1 MEETLEAVSDTDADT
16 DSGEGDGGASG
27 DGGGGNDGG
36 DDGGSGSDLPPEFDV
51 SPITIEEEMKTSYLD
66 YAMSVIVSRA
76 LPDVRDGLKPVHR
89 RILFSMNENGYDYNK
104 PYRKS
109 ARVVGDVI
117 GKYHPHG
124 DQSIYDAL
132 VRMAQDFSMRLPLLD
147 GQGNFGSIDGDPA
160 AAMRY
165 TEVRMAKSAHS
176 LLADIEKDTVDFQ
189 DNYDNSER
197 EPVVLPARF
206 PNLLIN
212 GANGIAVGMATNIPP
227 HNLGEV
233 VDATIRLIE
242 NPETTPEEIYEIVPG
257 PDFPTGGQILG
268 RRGAQSASLT
278 GRGSVI
284 MRGKAEIE
292 EIRKDRLAII
302 ITEIPYQVNKTTMIE
317 KIAENVRE
325 KTIEGIADIRDESD
339 RDGMRIVVEL
349 KRDAVPEVTLNQLYR
364 YSALQ
369 SSFGA
374 NMLALNSG
382 KPELMNIQT
391 MLKCFISFREQVV
404 TRRSKFELN
413 KARDRAH
420 LLVGLAIA
428 VSNIDEVIALIRK
441 APSPQ
446 AAREQLMSR
455 SWQASDVADLIRLI
469 DDPRHLIGDDGTYR
483 LSEAQ
488 ARGILELRLQRLTA
502 MGRDEIGDELSGLG
516 EQISELLDILRS
528 RERVMAIITEEL
540 LEVKNEFA
548 TPRRTEIIEDEF
560 EVDDEALIPSED
572 MVVTVSH
579 TGYIK
584 RVPLS
589 TYRAQKRGGKGRA
602 GMATKDED
610 FVSRI
615 FVANT
620 HQPVLFFSTTGMVY
634 KMKVWRLPV
643 GNPQSRGKAMVNLL
657 PLQENETIAA
667 IMALPQDE
675 ASWDNFHV
683 MFATSFGSVRRNDM
697 SDFVS
702 INKNGKI
709 AMKPDE
715 NELIIGVELCTETD
729 DVLLTSNV
737 GRCIRFSVKDV
748 RVFRSRNSTGVRG
761 IKLGDG
767 EKTISMAILRHS
779 DATPA
784 ERNSYLKQAA
794 MLRRATEGEIE
805 DAPVVEDDVETNEE
819 ATLSPERYAEMGARE
834 QFLLTI
840 SQNGYGKR
848 SSAYEYRV
856 SGRGGKGI
864 IAMTVTDR
872 NGPLIDSFP
881 VEDTDQIMLVTD
893 SGTLIR
899 CPVDDVRVAGR
910 NTQGVTIFRTNEDA
924 RVVSVIRLSETSDDD
939 VEDAEANIEAGEV
952 AGESTENQPD
962 SQDDPQDS
970 TQDDP
975 QDDTGD
981 EGEA

>member
-1 MEETLEAVSDTDADT
+1 MNDDSNDAPDDEVETDTLPEDEIISDDM
-16 DSGEGDGGASG
+16 GNGDGDDPPIAA
-27 DGGGGNDGG
+27 GGGDV
-36 DDGGSGSDLPPEFDV
+36 PPDFDV
-51 SPITIEEEMKTSYLD
+51 SPINIEDEMRTSYLD

-176 LLADIEKDTVDFQ
+176 LLEDIDRNTVDFQ
-189 DNYDNSER
+189 DNYDNSEL

-206 PNLLIN
+206 PNLLVN

-233 VDATIRLIE
+233 INATLALIE
-242 NPETTPEEIYEIVPG
+242 NPELEDNELNTIVPG

-268 RRGAQSASLT
+268 RKGALSAILT
-278 GRGSVI
+278 GRGSIV
-284 MRGKAEIE
+284 MRGKAEVE
-292 EIRKDRLAII
+292 EIRKGRLAIVV
-302 ITEIPYQVNKTTMIE
+302 TEIPYQVNKTSMIE
-317 KIAENVRE
+317 KIAELVRE
-325 KTIEGIADIRDESD
+325 KTLEGIADIRDESD

-349 KRDAVPEVTLNQLYR
+349 KREAVPEVVLNQLYR
-364 YSALQ
+364 FSSLQ
-369 SSFGA
+369 TSFGA

-382 KPELMNIQT
+382 KPELLNLRSI
-391 MLKCFISFREQVV
+391 LKAFIAFREVVV
-404 TRRSKFELN
+404 TRRTKFELD

-420 LLVGLAIA
+420 VLVGLAIA
-428 VSNIDEVIALIRK
+428 VANIDEVIAVIRK
-441 APSPQ
+441 AASPQ
-446 AAREQLMSR
+446 IARDELMTRAWDAA
-455 SWQASDVADLIRLI
+455 DVADLIRLI
-469 DDPRHLIGDDGTYR
+469 DDPRHRIDDKGKYV

-488 ARGILELRLQRLTA
+488 ARAILELRLQRLTA
-502 MGRDEIGDELSGLG
+502 MGRDEIGDELSELG
-516 EQISELLDILRS
+516 VKITDYLDILGS
-528 RERVMAIITEEL
+528 RERVLSIISDEL
-540 LEVKNEFA
+540 TTVRDEFS

-560 EVDDEALIPSED
+560 EVDDEDLIPSEE

-579 TGYIK
+579 SGYIK

-589 TYRAQKRGGKGRA
+589 TYRAQKRGGKGRS
-602 GMATKDED
+602 GMSTKDED
-610 FVSRI
+610 FVTRI
-615 FVANT
+615 FAANT

-643 GNPQSRGKAMVNLL
+643 GNPQSRGKALVNLL
-657 PLQENETIAA
+657 PLKEDETIAA

-675 ASWDNFHV
+675 DSWSNYHV
-683 MFATSFGSVRRNDM
+683 MFATGFGNVRRNDL
-697 SDFVS
+697 SDFVN
-702 INKNGKI
+702 INKSGKI
-709 AMKPDE
+709 AMKPE
-715 NELIIGVELCTETD
+715 EGEVIVGVELCTEND
-729 DVLLTSNV
+729 DVLLTNNA
-737 GRCIRFSVKDV
+737 GRCIRFPVTDV

-761 IKLGDG
+761 IKLGKD
-767 EKTISMAILRHS
+767 EKVISLSILMHS
-779 DATPA
+779 DASPA

-794 MLRRATEGEIE
+794 MFRRATDETDE
-805 DAPVVEDDVETNEE
+805 DVNDTELEETSEE
-819 ATLSPERYAEMGARE
+819 AVLSPERYAAMGAQE
-834 QFLLTI
+834 QFLLTV
-840 SQNGYGKR
+840 SENGYGKR

-872 NGPLIDSFP
+872 NGPLVASFP
-881 VEDTDQIMLVTD
+881 IKETDQIMLVTD

-899 CPVDDVRVAGR
+899 CPVNDVRVAGR
-910 NTQGVTIFRTNEDA
+910 NTQGVTIFKTDEDA
-924 RVVSVIRLSETSDDD
+924 HVVSVICLNETSDEAIPDD
-939 VEDAEANIEAGEV
+939 DLGND
-952 AGESTENQPD
+952 ES
-962 SQDDPQDS
+962 S
-970 TQDDP
+970 TSSSESS
-975 QDDTGD
+975 DDTSDAGD
-981 EGEA
+981 A